1 MPQFAIRYLV
11 VLVTNEFFPFV
22 AKKHNFSSNLVAD
35 RDFFYC
41 HYFFAWSSSSATTK
55 ASGQGQNEAT
65 LPKLTLAMKFPE
77 N

>member
-1 MPQFAIRYLV
+1 MPQLAIRSLV
-11 VLVTNEFFPFV
+11 VLVANEFLLFV

-41 HYFFAWSSSSATTK
+41 HYFFAWSSSAATK

-65 LPKLTLAMKFPE
+65 LPKIILAMKFPG